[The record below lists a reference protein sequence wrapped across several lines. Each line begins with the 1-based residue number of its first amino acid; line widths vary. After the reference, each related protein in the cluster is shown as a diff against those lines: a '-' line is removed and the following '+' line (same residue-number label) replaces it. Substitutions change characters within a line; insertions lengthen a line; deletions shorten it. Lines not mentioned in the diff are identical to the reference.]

1 MTRRRSSSTVAAL
14 LLALLLTTTAAAPL
28 PRLGSADL
36 LAHVAALTAP
46 EMEGRGSGTPGGD
59 RAACY
64 IAEVL
69 VRAGLRPGGDG
80 GTFFQEFPVAAI
92 PGLGPGSVLEST
104 GPPARALDAG
114 RDWLPHG
121 GSATGEVSGELVF
134 VGHDDYTGVDA
145 HGRIALAL
153 SGASAPPGG
162 PRPSRLEQL
171 IAARRAGAR
180 ALLIVDDALPAV
192 AATAAPVAIL
202 SGGITRAAA
211 SALLAGSGRSLDALA
226 KPAPGTSRPRAVATG
241 VQVRVR
247 VDLATEE
254 RRAANVIGVVPGVDP
269 ALSDE
274 AVVIGAHYDHL
285 GREGDAVYPGADDNA
300 SGTAVVLGL
309 AQALA
314 ASRPPR
320 TLVFALF
327 AGEEL
332 GLLGSDYHV
341 RHPSAVPIERMI
353 AMVNFDMVGRLDGRH
368 LLVGGVDTGSGFRG
382 LVEAAAKEAGLDVDL
397 RASGTGASDHT
408 RFHGAG
414 VPVLFFHSG
423 SHADYHRPSDT
434 ADKIDA
440 AGMARIADL
449 GRLVIARIGGGARP
463 VFASV
468 PGSGPRG
475 RAAERAGGSSG
486 PSGPSGT
493 GGAFLGIAADLRAG
507 WDGVRLGSIVP
518 GSGAERA
525 GLQAGDVLV
534 RLDDTGLQAFSDL
547 RALLDRHRPGDTL
560 HLVYL
565 RDGLD
570 RATSVTLGPR
580 P

>member
-1 MTRRRSSSTVAAL
+1 VTRRRSSSTLAAL
-14 LLALLLTTTAAAPL
+14 LPALLLTTTAAAPP
-28 PRLGSADL
+28 PRLGATDL

-59 RAACY
+59 RAARY

-69 VRAGLRPGGDG
+69 TRAGLRPGGDG
-80 GTFFQEFPVAAI
+80 GTFFQEFPVAVI

-104 GPPARALDAG
+104 GPTARALDPG

-134 VGHDDYTGVDA
+134 VGYDDYAGVDA
-145 HGRIALAL
+145 RGLVALAL
-153 SGASAPPGG
+153 SGASAPSGG

-180 ALLIVDDALPAV
+180 ALLLVDDALPAV

-202 SGGITRAAA
+202 SGGITRAAV
-211 SALLAGSGRSLDALA
+211 SALLAGSGRSLDALV
-226 KPAPGTSRPRAVATG
+226 KPAPGASGPRAAATG
-241 VQVRVR
+241 VQVRLR

-269 ALSDE
+269 TLAGE
-274 AVVIGAHYDHL
+274 TVVIGAHYDHL
-285 GREGDAVYPGADDNA
+285 GREGDVVYPGADDNA

-332 GLLGSDYHV
+332 GLLGSDHQV

-353 AMVNFDMVGRLDGRH
+353 AMLNFDMVGRLDGRH
-368 LLVGGVDTGSGFRG
+368 LLVGGVDTGRGFRG

-397 RASGTGASDHT
+397 RATGTGPSDHT

-475 RAAERAGGSSG
+475 RAAERAAG
-486 PSGPSGT
+486 PSGPGGT
-493 GGAFLGIAADLRAG
+493 GGAFLGIGADLRAG

-534 RLDDTGLQAFSDL
+534 RLDDTGLQAFADL

-560 HLVYL
+560 RLVYL

-570 RATSVTLGPR
+570 RATSVTLGTR

>member
-1 MTRRRSSSTVAAL
+1 MTRRRSRSTLAAL

-59 RAACY
+59 RAARY
-64 IAEVL
+64 VADVL
-69 VRAGLRPGGDG
+69 ARAGLRPGGDG
-80 GTFFQEFPVAAI
+80 GTFFQEFPVAMI

-104 GPPARALDAG
+104 GPAARALDAG
-114 RDWLPHG
+114 HDWLPHG

-134 VGHDDYTGVDA
+134 VGYDDYTGVDA
-145 HGRIALAL
+145 LGRIALAL

-180 ALLIVDDALPAV
+180 ALLIVDDVLPAV

-202 SGGITRAAA
+202 SGGITRGAA

-241 VQVRVR
+241 VQARLR

-269 ALSDE
+269 ALSGE

-332 GLLGSDYHV
+332 GLLGSDYQV
-341 RHPSAVPIERMI
+341 RHPSAVPIARMV
-353 AMVNFDMVGRLDGRH
+353 AMLNFDMVGRLDGRH
-368 LLVGGVDTGSGFRG
+368 LVVGGVDTGSGFRG

-397 RASGTGASDHT
+397 RAPGTGASDHT

-468 PGSGPRG
+468 PGSGSRG

-486 PSGPSGT
+486 PGGT

-518 GSGAERA
+518 GSGADRA

-534 RLDDTGLQAFSDL
+534 RLDDTGLQAFADL

>member
-1 MTRRRSSSTVAAL
+1 VTRRRSRPALAAF
-14 LLALLLTTTAAAPL
+14 LLALLLTTTAAAP
-28 PRLGSADL
+28 PSPLGAADL
-36 LAHVAALTAP
+36 LAHVTALTTP

-59 RAACY
+59 RAARY
-64 IAEVL
+64 IAQVL
-69 VRAGLRPGGDG
+69 ARAGLRPGGDG
-80 GTFFQEFPVAAI
+80 GTFLQEFPVAVI
-92 PGLGPGSVLEST
+92 PGLGPGSTLEST
-104 GPPARALDAG
+104 GPAARVLEAG

-121 GSATGEVSGELVF
+121 GSATGEVAGELVF
-134 VGHDDYTGVDA
+134 VGYDDYAAVDA
-145 HGRIALAL
+145 RGRIALAL
-153 SGASAPPGG
+153 SGASAPPGA

-171 IAARRAGAR
+171 IAARRAGVR
-180 ALLIVDDALPAV
+180 ALLLVDDALPAV

-202 SGGITRAAA
+202 SGGLTRAAA
-211 SALLAGSGRSLDALA
+211 AALLAGSGRSLDVLA
-226 KPAPGTSRPRAVATG
+226 RPEPGASGPRAAATG
-241 VQVRVR
+241 VPVRLR
-247 VDLATEE
+247 VDLVTQE

-269 ALSDE
+269 VLAGE

-285 GREGDAVYPGADDNA
+285 GREGDTVYPGADDNA

-332 GLLGSDYHV
+332 GLLGSDHQV
-341 RHPSAVPIERMI
+341 RHPSAVPVERMI
-353 AMVNFDMVGRLDGRH
+353 AMLNFDMVGRLDGRH
-368 LLVGGVDTGSGFRG
+368 LMVGGVDTGSGFRG
-382 LVEAAAKEAGLDVDL
+382 LVEAAAKEAGLDGDL
-397 RASGTGASDHT
+397 RAAGTGPSDHT

-414 VPVLFFHSG
+414 VPVLFLHSG

-449 GRLVIARIGGGARP
+449 GRLVIARIAGGARP

-475 RAAERAGGSSG
+475 RTAERAADSG
-486 PSGPSGT
+486 PGG
-493 GGAFLGIAADLRAG
+493 GGAFLGIGADLRAG

-534 RLDDTGLQAFSDL
+534 RLDDTALQAFADL

>member
-1 MTRRRSSSTVAAL
+1 MTCRRSSSTVATF

-59 RAACY
+59 RAARY

-69 VRAGLRPGGDG
+69 ARAGLRPGGDG
-80 GTFFQEFPVAAI
+80 GTFFQEFPVAVI

-134 VGHDDYTGVDA
+134 VGYDDYTGVDA
-145 HGRIALAL
+145 RGRIALAL
-153 SGASAPPGG
+153 SGASAPSGG
-162 PRPSRLEQL
+162 PQPSRLEQL

-180 ALLIVDDALPAV
+180 ALLIVDDAPPAV
-192 AATAAPVAIL
+192 AATAAPVAIV

-226 KPAPGTSRPRAVATG
+226 KPAPGASGPRAAATG
-241 VQVRVR
+241 VQVRLR

-269 ALSDE
+269 TLAGE

-285 GREGDAVYPGADDNA
+285 GREGDTVYPGADDNA

-332 GLLGSDYHV
+332 GLLGSDYQVH
-341 RHPSAVPIERMI
+341 HPSAVPIERMI
-353 AMVNFDMVGRLDGRH
+353 TMLNFDMVGRLDGRH
-368 LLVGGVDTGSGFRG
+368 LLVGGVDTGRGLRG

-397 RASGTGASDHT
+397 RATGTGPSDHT
-408 RFHGAG
+408 RFNGAG

-468 PGSGPRG
+468 PDSGPRG
-475 RAAERAGGSSG
+475 RASEPAGGSSG
-486 PSGPSGT
+486 LGAT
-493 GGAFLGIAADLRAG
+493 GGAFLGIGADLRAG

-534 RLDDTGLQAFSDL
+534 RLDDTGLQAFADL

-560 HLVYL
+560 QLVYL

-570 RATSVTLGPR
+570 RATSVTLGTR